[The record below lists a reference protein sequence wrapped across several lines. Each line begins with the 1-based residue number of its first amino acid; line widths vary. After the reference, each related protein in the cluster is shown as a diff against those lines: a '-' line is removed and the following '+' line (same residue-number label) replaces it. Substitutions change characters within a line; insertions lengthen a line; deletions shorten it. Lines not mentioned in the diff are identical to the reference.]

1 MRGGLRLMDADA
13 LRAAEMAAV
22 GLTVTSGR
30 PALIVEAAVFHLRGA
45 RIVAGPF
52 VYWVAPDTSVGE
64 VPVRLWPVVRLA
76 PPWREVA
83 ERLMGDVLDR
93 PVVVVHE
100 PERLDILRRH
110 LPDWQP
116 ADVLITR
123 DLAKLVWP
131 RLDGY
136 DLDALTARTTADQV
150 TAVGPGAVAEAQAIA
165 LLLGALLPAASD
177 PPSRPRDLNRTAK
190 HA

>member
-1 MRGGLRLMDADA
+1 MDADA
-13 LRAAEMAAV
+13 LRAAEMAVV
-22 GLTVTSGR
+22 GLTVTSGS

-45 RIVAGPF
+45 QIVAGPF

-64 VPVRLWPVVRLA
+64 VPVRLWPTVRLA
-76 PPWREVA
+76 PSWREVA
-83 ERLMGDVLDR
+83 ERLTGDVLDR

-100 PERLDILRRH
+100 PARLDVLRQH

-123 DLAKLVWP
+123 ELAKLVWP
-131 RLDGY
+131 RLGGY
-136 DLDALTARTTADQV
+136 DLDALTARTTGGQLAV
-150 TAVGPGAVAEAQAIA
+150 VGPGAVAEAQAIA

-177 PPSRPRDLNRTAK
+177 PPSRPRDLRRAVER
-190 HA
+190 A

>member
-1 MRGGLRLMDADA
+1 MDADA
-13 LRAAEMAAV
+13 LRAAEMAVV
-22 GLTVTSGR
+22 GLTVTSGC
-30 PALIVEAAVFHLRGA
+30 PAVIVEAAVFHLRGA
-45 RIVAGPF
+45 RITAGPF
-52 VYWVAPDTSVGE
+52 VYWAAPDVSLGA
-64 VPVRLWPVVRLA
+64 VPVRLWPTVRLA

-83 ERLMGDVLDR
+83 ERLMSDVLDR
-93 PVVVVHE
+93 SVVVVHE
-100 PERLDILRRH
+100 PQRLDVLRRH

-123 DLAKLVWP
+123 ELAKLVWP

-150 TAVGPGAVAEAQAIA
+150 SVVGPGAVAEAQAIA

-177 PPSRPRDLNRTAK
+177 PPSRPRDLSCAVERA
-190 HA
+190 